1 MKKRLAG
8 SYVLAIIAI
17 ILALYNYVAYK
28 DGALSSMSLGNGSV
42 TTEKLSPEVAKQVEA
57 ALLLAGALPISE
69 SGAFPSCVDGQVLS
83 YSNGKFICAKVSG
96 DSGAVAVTQV
106 GPVGP

>member
-8 SYVLAIIAI
+8 SYVLAAIAI

-42 TTEKLSPEVAKQVEA
+42 TTEKLSPEVAK
-57 ALLLAGALPISE
+57 
-69 SGAFPSCVDGQVLS
+69 
-83 YSNGKFICAKVSG
+83 
-96 DSGAVAVTQV
+96 
-106 GPVGP
+106 